1 MQVENIS
8 FHQLRAARAALG
20 LSVREVAELTGI
32 GTATIVRCEDPRSAH
47 QSTKRTTSALI
58 TFYESVG
65 IKFIG
70 TPDDRPGIRINT
82 K

>member
-20 LSVREVAELTGI
+20 LSVREVAELTSI

-58 TFYESVG
+58 TFYESAG
-65 IKFIG
+65 IEFIG

>member
-8 FHQLRAARAALG
+8 FYQLRAARAALG
-20 LSVREVAELTGI
+20 LSVREVAEHTEI
-32 GTATIVRCEDPRSAH
+32 GTATIVRCEDPSSAH
-47 QSTKRTTSALI
+47 QSTKRTIAILI
-58 TFYESVG
+58 NFYEAAG
-65 IKFIG
+65 IEFIG